1 MSDPKPDAGELG
13 DQLQSYFAV
22 TTATP
27 LPRGVADMSARTLP
41 VRRRS
46 MARWFAGATGA
57 LATAALVVL
66 VGTHA
71 LPHGG
76 GAALSSGAAGAATF
90 GPANA
95 APRQSLGFVYPGVDT
110 ALLAQ
115 HGVRLLPPAGLGTAV
130 LSATQAQ
137 QAASAAAGPSAGT
150 PGPAVLADAE
160 LSAPAAPTSCL
171 CWAVDV
177 PVGAQSGPAASAG
190 HTRLV
195 LIDAV
200 TGRAVAVLSGN
211 GIP

>member
-1 MSDPKPDAGELG
+1 MSDPKLDAGELG
-13 DQLQSYFAV
+13 DELQSYFAV

-46 MARWFAGATGA
+46 TARWLAGATGA
-57 LATAALVVL
+57 LATAALLVL

-76 GAALSSGAAGAATF
+76 GAALSSDAAGPAAF
-90 GPANA
+90 GRASGE
-95 APRQSLGFVYPGVDT
+95 APQSLGFAYPGVDT

-115 HGVRLLPPAGLGTAV
+115 HGVRLLPPAGHGTAV
-130 LSATQAQ
+130 LTAAQAQ

-160 LSAPAAPTSCL
+160 LAAPAVPTSCL

-177 PVGAQSGPAASAG
+177 PVGGQPGAAAPAG

-200 TGRAVAVLSGN
+200 TGRTVAVLSGN

>member
-1 MSDPKPDAGELG
+1 MSDPRLDAGELG
-13 DQLQSYFAV
+13 DELQSYFAV

-41 VRRRS
+41 VWRRS

-57 LATAALVVL
+57 LATAALVIL

-76 GAALSSGAAGAATF
+76 GAALSSSAAGPAAF

-95 APRQSLGFVYPGVDT
+95 APRQSLSFAYPGLDT

-115 HGVRLLPPAGLGTAV
+115 HGVRLLSPAGHGTAV
-130 LSATQAQ
+130 LTPTQAQ

-160 LSAPAAPTSCL
+160 LSAPATSCL

-177 PVGAQSGPAASAG
+177 PVGAQPGPAASAG

-200 TGRAVAVLSGN
+200 TGRTVAVLSGN